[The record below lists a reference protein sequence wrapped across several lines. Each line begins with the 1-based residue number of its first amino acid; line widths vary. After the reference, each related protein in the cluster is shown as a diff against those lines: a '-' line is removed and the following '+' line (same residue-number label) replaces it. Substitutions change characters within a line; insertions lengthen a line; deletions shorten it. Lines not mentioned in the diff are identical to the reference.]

1 MRVLVWGACILQ
13 KQKFDDIFS
22 ATRYSKALDAIKKL
36 RKEKMVSATH
46 CSGARKWELDAACVC
61 LQDEVKDQKIQLAE
75 KKARVEAKK
84 DILKRKRQQEM
95 KIAELQQQL
104 VEVEEDF
111 AENRRV
117 RSGGCGNRV
126 LHMLTALCNVE
137 I

>member
-1 MRVLVWGACILQ
+1 MLVWGAYILQ

-36 RKEKMVSATH
+36 RKEKMVSAMH
-46 CSGARKWELDAACVC
+46 CSGAKIWGLYVACVC

-104 VEVEEDF
+104 VECEEDF

-117 RSGGCGNRV
+117 RSVGCGNRL
-126 LHMLTALCNVE
+126 LHMLTGPRNAE